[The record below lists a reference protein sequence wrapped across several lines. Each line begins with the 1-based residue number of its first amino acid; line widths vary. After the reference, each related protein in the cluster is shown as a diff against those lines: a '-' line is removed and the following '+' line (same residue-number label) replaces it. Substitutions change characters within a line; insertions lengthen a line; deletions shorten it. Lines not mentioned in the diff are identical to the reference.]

1 MGDLVVDKPL
11 VKAAKPGA
19 RLNGYLIGS
28 TLVAAV
34 GGFLFGFDTVVI
46 SGTNEM
52 LVNLFKLTST
62 ELGFTVASALIG
74 TVIGSLISG
83 KPAEI
88 WGRKR
93 VLTLLAVLY
102 FVSAIGCGLAW
113 SWASLLIFRFIGG
126 LAIGGASVVSPM
138 YIAEISPPHA
148 RGRLVAVSQLNIVA
162 GLLVA
167 YICNFVIVWL
177 TSRVV
182 DGVSVPDPMA
192 WRWML
197 GIVAVPAVLFMFLIM
212 PIPESPRWL
221 VKQHRRDE
229 ARDVLQ
235 RLGNED
241 AEGVLQEIV
250 DSLHEETVGADEPFF
265 RRKYLRPILL
275 AFMVAS
281 FNQLAGINAVLY
293 YSADIFRMAGAE
305 RTGALAQAI
314 IIGMTNLIFTMLGMS
329 LIDHFGRRKLLLSG
343 ALGLATCLGTT
354 AYAFHMSGQI
364 ASGQLPQSY
373 MSIVGPMV
381 LASLIGFVAFFAFSL
396 GAVIWVFIAEI
407 FPNRVRAKGQALGS
421 FTHWA
426 WCTLINFTFPVI
438 VDRVSPAAPFVFFAA
453 MMVLQ
458 LVLVWK
464 FLPETKGVSLEEMQ
478 RHLGIE

>member
-1 MGDLVVDKPL
+1 MGHLVVDQPL
-11 VKAAKPGA
+11 AKTPRANA

-52 LVNLFKLTST
+52 LVNLFKLTPA
-62 ELGFTVASALIG
+62 ELGFTVASALVG

-83 KPAEI
+83 KPAEV
-88 WGRKR
+88 WGRKP
-93 VLTLLAVLY
+93 VLMLLAVLY
-102 FVSAIGCGLAW
+102 FVTAIGCGLAW
-113 SWASLLIFRFIGG
+113 NWTSLLVFRFIGG

-167 YICNFVIVWL
+167 NISNFIIAWL
-177 TSRVV
+177 TTSVV
-182 DGVSVPDPMA
+182 DGVAVPDPMA

-197 GIVAVPAVLFMFLIM
+197 GIVALPAVMFMFLIM

-221 VKQHRRDE
+221 VKQHRREE
-229 ARDVLQ
+229 ARDVLE

-241 AEGVLQEIV
+241 ADGVLKEIV

-265 RRKYLRPILL
+265 RRKYMRPILL

-329 LIDHFGRRKLLLSG
+329 LIDRFGRRKLLLSG

-354 AYAFHMSGQI
+354 AYAFYMSEQI
-364 ASGQLPQSY
+364 ASGQLPQSS
-373 MSIVGPMV
+373 MSIVGPLV

-407 FPNRVRAKGQALGS
+407 FPNRVRARGQALGS

-426 WCTLINFTFPVI
+426 WCALINFTFPVI